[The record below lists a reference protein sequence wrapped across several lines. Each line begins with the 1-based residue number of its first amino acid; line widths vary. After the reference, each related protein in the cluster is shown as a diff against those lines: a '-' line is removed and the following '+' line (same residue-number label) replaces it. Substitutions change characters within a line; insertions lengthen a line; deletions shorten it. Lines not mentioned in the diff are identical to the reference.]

1 MSIQTRWSGYSAQD
15 PQNRPAVPEGA
26 GRRRSARFA
35 KPCDWRFSPAR
46 PAVSPRSR
54 GRSRQSLPAGR
65 HSYVGSAQRPA
76 PGTAAGRRRI
86 SRSRRAPL
94 FPRADA
100 HPSPRRS
107 LSGSRTEDISSQAA
121 GGPAL
126 PLFRPVPP
134 RETPLS
140 RLCWA
145 NRSR

>member
-107 LSGSRTEDISSQAA
+107 LSGISNGGYFQPSCWRASATSFRQA
-121 GGPAL
+121 
-126 PLFRPVPP
+126 PP

-145 NRSR
+145 N